1 MCEIRTVS
9 AIRAL
14 WTVLGWRFIL
24 GERWILQDGLAGFQ
38 GVFKGKL
45 CVTPQKNISSDSDL
59 RAVSLGLSITSV
71 VFKKGL
77 YAMQII

>member
-24 GERWILQDGLAGFQ
+24 GGRWVLQDGLAAFRGSFM
-38 GVFKGKL
+38 GEL
-45 CVTPQKNISSDSDL
+45 CVNAQKKFNASNGFGGFL
-59 RAVSLGLSITSV
+59 L
-71 VFKKGL
+71 
-77 YAMQII
+77 MC